1 MGSVVSG
8 AVRVVVV
15 DDDALVRNGLGLL
28 LGTDPGIRVVG
39 EAGDGLEAERVIQRE
54 RPDVVL
60 MDIRMPRRDGLTA
73 TASILAAHPG
83 LAILILTTFDADD
96 DVLRALAAGAR
107 GFLLKDA
114 SPEELVQAVRT
125 ASEGRSILA
134 PSVLE
139 RVMQLAAQQARRP
152 DPALLAALDTL
163 TPREREVA
171 EAIARGASNADI
183 AGALFLSIP
192 TVKTHVG
199 RVMAKLGVDSRVQ
212 VAVRM
217 HELGLG

>member
-1 MGSVVSG
+1 VS

-15 DDDALVRNGLGLL
+15 DDDALVRSGLGLL
-28 LGTDPGIRVVG
+28 LGTDPGIVVVG
-39 EAGDGLEAERVIQRE
+39 EAGDGIDAQHVVERE

-60 MDIRMPRRDGLTA
+60 MDIRMPRRDGLAA

-114 SPEELVQAVRT
+114 SPEELVQAVR
-125 ASEGRSILA
+125 AAAEGRSTLA
-134 PSVLE
+134 PSVLD
-139 RVMQLAAQQARRP
+139 RVVQLAVAQRRAP
-152 DPALLAALDTL
+152 DPAQVAAIDAL

-171 EAIARGASNADI
+171 EAVARGASNADI
-183 AGALFLSIP
+183 AAALFLSIP

-217 HELGLG
+217 HELGLA

>member
-1 MGSVVSG
+1 VSG
-8 AVRVVVV
+8 VRVVVV
-15 DDDALVRNGLGLL
+15 DDDSLVRSGLGLL
-28 LGTDPGIRVVG
+28 LGTDPGIVVVG
-39 EAGDGLEAERVIQRE
+39 EAGDGIEAQHVVERE

-60 MDIRMPRRDGLTA
+60 MDIRMPRLDGLAA

-114 SPEELVQAVRT
+114 SPEELVQAVR
-125 ASEGRSILA
+125 AAAEGRSTLA
-134 PSVLE
+134 PSVLD
-139 RVMQLAAQQARRP
+139 RVVQLAVAQRRAP
-152 DPALLAALDTL
+152 DPAQVAAIDAL

-171 EAIARGASNADI
+171 EAVARGASNADI
-183 AGALFLSIP
+183 AAALFLSIP

-217 HELGLG
+217 HELGLA

>member
-1 MGSVVSG
+1 MGGLVSA
-8 AVRVVVV
+8 AVRVVLV
-15 DDDALVRNGLGLL
+15 DDDALVRSGLGLL

-39 EAGDGLEAERVIQRE
+39 EAGDGLEAEIVIARE

-125 ASEGRSILA
+125 AAEGRSILA

-139 RVMQLAAQQARRP
+139 RVMQLAAQHARTP
-152 DPALLAALDTL
+152 DPALLAALDDL

>member
-1 MGSVVSG
+1 MGARVSG
-8 AVRVVVV
+8 VRVVVV
-15 DDDALVRNGLGLL
+15 DDDSLVRSGLGLL
-28 LGTDPGIRVVG
+28 LGTDPGIVVVG
-39 EAGDGLEAERVIQRE
+39 EAGDGIEAQHVVERE

-60 MDIRMPRRDGLTA
+60 MDIRMPRLDGLAA

-114 SPEELVQAVRT
+114 SPEELVQAVR
-125 ASEGRSILA
+125 AAAEGRSTLA
-134 PSVLE
+134 PSVLD
-139 RVMQLAAQQARRP
+139 RVVQLAVAQRRAP
-152 DPALLAALDTL
+152 DPAQVAAIDAL

-171 EAIARGASNADI
+171 EAVARGASNADI
-183 AGALFLSIP
+183 AAALFLSIP

-217 HELGLG
+217 HELGLA

>member
-1 MGSVVSG
+1 MSG
-8 AVRVVVV
+8 VRVVVV
-15 DDDALVRNGLGLL
+15 DDDALVRSGLGLL
-28 LGTDPGIRVVG
+28 LGTDPGVVVVG
-39 EAGDGLEAERVIQRE
+39 EAGDGIEAQHVVERE

-73 TASILAAHPG
+73 TASILAEHPG

-114 SPEELVQAVRT
+114 SPEELVQAVR
-125 ASEGRSILA
+125 AAAEGRSTLA
-134 PSVLE
+134 PSVLD
-139 RVMQLAAQQARRP
+139 RVVQLAVAQRRAP
-152 DPALLAALDTL
+152 DPAQVAAIDAL

-171 EAIARGASNADI
+171 EAVARGASNADI
-183 AGALFLSIP
+183 AAALFLSVP

-199 RVMAKLGVDSRVQ
+199 RIMAKLGVDSRVQ

-217 HELGLG
+217 HELGLA

>member
-1 MGSVVSG
+1 MS

-15 DDDALVRNGLGLL
+15 DDDALVRSGLGLL
-28 LGTDPGIRVVG
+28 LGTDPDIVVVG
-39 EAGDGLEAERVIQRE
+39 EAGDGIDAQHVVERE

-60 MDIRMPRRDGLTA
+60 MDIRMPRRDGLAA

-114 SPEELVQAVRT
+114 SPEELVQAVR
-125 ASEGRSILA
+125 AAAEGRSTLA
-134 PSVLE
+134 PSVLD
-139 RVMQLAAQQARRP
+139 RVVQLAVAQRRAP
-152 DPALLAALDTL
+152 DPAQFAAIDAL

-171 EAIARGASNADI
+171 EAVARGASNADI
-183 AGALFLSIP
+183 AASLFLSIP

-217 HELGLG
+217 HELGLA

>member
-1 MGSVVSG
+1 
-8 AVRVVVV
+8 
-15 DDDALVRNGLGLL
+15 
-28 LGTDPGIRVVG
+28 
-39 EAGDGLEAERVIQRE
+39 
-54 RPDVVL
+54 

-73 TASILAAHPG
+73 TASILAEHPG

-114 SPEELVQAVRT
+114 SPEELVQAVR
-125 ASEGRSILA
+125 AAAEGRSTLA
-134 PSVLE
+134 PSVLD
-139 RVMQLAAQQARRP
+139 RVVQLAVAQRRAP
-152 DPALLAALDTL
+152 DPAQVAAIDAL

-171 EAIARGASNADI
+171 EAVARGASNADI
-183 AGALFLSIP
+183 AAALFLSVP

-199 RVMAKLGVDSRVQ
+199 RIMAKLGVDSRVQ

-217 HELGLG
+217 HELGLA

>member
-1 MGSVVSG
+1 MGGVVST

-15 DDDALVRNGLGLL
+15 DDDALVRSGLGLL
-28 LGTDPGIRVVG
+28 LGTDPSIRVVG
-39 EAGDGLEAERVIQRE
+39 EAGDGLEAERVIERE

-83 LAILILTTFDADD
+83 LAVLILTTFDADD

-125 ASEGRSILA
+125 AAEGRSILA

-139 RVMQLAAQQARRP
+139 RVMNLAAQHARTP
-152 DPALLAALDTL
+152 DPALLAALDAL

-183 AGALFLSIP
+183 ARALFLSIP

-199 RVMAKLGVDSRVQ
+199 RVMAKLGVESRVQ

>member
-1 MGSVVSG
+1 MS

-15 DDDALVRNGLGLL
+15 DDDALVRSGLGLL
-28 LGTDPGIRVVG
+28 LGTDPGIVVVG
-39 EAGDGLEAERVIQRE
+39 EAGDGIDAQHVVERE

-60 MDIRMPRRDGLTA
+60 MDIRMPRRDGLAA

-114 SPEELVQAVRT
+114 SPEELVQAVR
-125 ASEGRSILA
+125 AAAEGRSTLA
-134 PSVLE
+134 PSVLD
-139 RVMQLAAQQARRP
+139 RVVQLAVAQRRAP
-152 DPALLAALDTL
+152 DPAQVAAIDAL

-171 EAIARGASNADI
+171 EAVARGASNADI
-183 AGALFLSIP
+183 AAALFLSIP

-217 HELGLG
+217 HELGLA

>member
-1 MGSVVSG
+1 MS

-15 DDDALVRNGLGLL
+15 DDDALVRSGLGLL
-28 LGTDPGIRVVG
+28 LGTDPGIVVVG
-39 EAGDGLEAERVIQRE
+39 EAGDGIEAQHVVDRE

-60 MDIRMPRRDGLTA
+60 MDIRMPRRDGLAA

-114 SPEELVQAVRT
+114 SPEELVRAVR
-125 ASEGRSILA
+125 AAAEGRSTLA
-134 PSVLE
+134 PSVLD
-139 RVMQLAAQQARRP
+139 RVVQLAVAQRRAP
-152 DPALLAALDTL
+152 DPAQVAAIDAL

-171 EAIARGASNADI
+171 EAVARGASNADI
-183 AGALFLSIP
+183 AAALFLSIP

-217 HELGLG
+217 HELGLA

>member
-1 MGSVVSG
+1 MGARVSG
-8 AVRVVVV
+8 VRVVVV
-15 DDDALVRNGLGLL
+15 DDDALVRSGLGLL
-28 LGTDPGIRVVG
+28 LGTDPGIHVVG
-39 EAGDGLEAERVIQRE
+39 EAGDGIEAQRVVERE

-114 SPEELVQAVRT
+114 SPDELVQAVRT
-125 ASEGRSILA
+125 AAEGRSILA
-134 PSVLE
+134 PSVLD
-139 RVMQLAAQQARRP
+139 RVMQLAAQHARTP
-152 DPALLAALDTL
+152 DAAQLAALDAL

-171 EAIARGASNADI
+171 EAVARGASNADI
-183 AGALFLSIP
+183 AASLFLSIP

-217 HELGLG
+217 HELGLA

>member
-1 MGSVVSG
+1 MSG
-8 AVRVVVV
+8 VRVVVV
-15 DDDALVRNGLGLL
+15 DDDALVRSGLGLL
-28 LGTDPGIRVVG
+28 LGTDPAIVVVG
-39 EAGDGLEAERVIQRE
+39 EAGDGIEAQHVVERE

-73 TASILAAHPG
+73 TASILAEHPG

-114 SPEELVQAVRT
+114 SPEELVQAVR
-125 ASEGRSILA
+125 AAAEGRSTLA
-134 PSVLE
+134 PSVLD
-139 RVMQLAAQQARRP
+139 RVVQLAVAQRRAP
-152 DPALLAALDTL
+152 DPAQVAAIDAL

-171 EAIARGASNADI
+171 EAVARGASNADI
-183 AGALFLSIP
+183 AAALFLSVP

-199 RVMAKLGVDSRVQ
+199 RIMAKLGVDSRVQ

-217 HELGLG
+217 HELGLA

>member
-1 MGSVVSG
+1 MS

-15 DDDALVRNGLGLL
+15 DDDALVRSGLGLL
-28 LGTDPGIRVVG
+28 LGTDPGIVVVG
-39 EAGDGLEAERVIQRE
+39 EAGDGIDAQHVVERE

-60 MDIRMPRRDGLTA
+60 MDIRMPRRDGLAA
-73 TASILAAHPG
+73 TASILAAHTG

-114 SPEELVQAVRT
+114 SPEELVRAVR
-125 ASEGRSILA
+125 AAAEGRSTLA
-134 PSVLE
+134 PSVLD
-139 RVMQLAAQQARRP
+139 RVVQLAVAQRRAP
-152 DPALLAALDTL
+152 DPAQVAAIDAL

-171 EAIARGASNADI
+171 EAVARGASNADI
-183 AGALFLSIP
+183 AAALFLSIP

-217 HELGLG
+217 HELGLA